1 MNTHFASRLIPA
13 LYVGTVFL
21 GAMLGFQIQPLIS
34 RAILPW
40 FGGSPAVWTVCLLF
54 FQTALFGGY
63 YYAFRLIR
71 VVGARGQLL
80 VHSGLLAAALCSQML
95 PSATAK
101 PPADANP
108 IPEIL
113 WLLAFYCG
121 LPFLSLSATGPLL
134 QVWFLR
140 TFPGKSPYR
149 LYAFSNAGSLIGL
162 ISVPFFLEL
171 WFTTSQQASLWYLGF
186 VTFSVM
192 TVACAVTAM
201 RQQPATGS
209 KALVLPSSPS
219 GPGQQNEAQTTKTSA
234 KPRRIQR
241 TPRAIRRLWFLLAMV
256 PAVMLAAVTT
266 KLTTDV
272 SPIPFLWIVPL
283 TIYLVSLIVCFSA
296 DRFAAR
302 KFWGPMSGLLLLA
315 SGVLICLQNN
325 FLSFASLPVQFAVHL
340 GTLTS
345 VCMVCHGELIRLKPN
360 VNQDGNLNDQLLTDF
375 YLVMALGGA
384 AGGLFTAVIAPLA
397 FPFQLEHHVG
407 LLASALVPALVVRHE
422 EMRALQKGNHKSRW
436 WLFGTGVLL
445 LGGLLGFDIRSTLR
459 ESYSIARSF
468 FGVSRVIART
478 APGSTS
484 PFAFELVHG
493 TTRHGFQFVDPKL
506 ARLPTAYYGPTSGV
520 GIAAQSHRAD
530 RSRSVGIVGLGVG
543 TIAAYGRSGDVFDFY
558 EIDPVVRELASNFF
572 RYLSDCPASVKVI
585 PGDARLALENNKPL
599 RPYDILVLDA
609 FSSDAIPVH
618 LLTAE
623 AFDIYQTRLAPEGI
637 IAVHISSQNFDLRPV
652 LSGHVARLKWS
663 SVCIVDMSINPKQM
677 TVPSFWVLMS
687 PQKSV
692 LETTEISRAK
702 TVPMTN
708 TVDWTDDNHSLF
720 RVLGRPSL

>member
-1 MNTHFASRLIPA
+1 
-13 LYVGTVFL
+13 
-21 GAMLGFQIQPLIS
+21 
-34 RAILPW
+34 
-40 FGGSPAVWTVCLLF
+40 
-54 FQTALFGGY
+54 
-63 YYAFRLIR
+63 
-71 VVGARGQLL
+71 
-80 VHSGLLAAALCSQML
+80 
-95 PSATAK
+95 
-101 PPADANP
+101 ADANP
-108 IPEIL
+108 IPGIL

-140 TFPGKSPYR
+140 AFPGKSPYK

-171 WFTTSQQASLWYLGF
+171 WFTTTRQASLWYLGF
-186 VTFSVM
+186 LAFSVM
-192 TVACAVTAM
+192 TIACAITAL
-201 RQQPATGS
+201 RQPSSAASGAPA
-209 KALVLPSSPS
+209 LPSGANDLLQHRVTPRTV
-219 GPGQQNEAQTTKTSA
+219 NSA
-234 KPRRIQR
+234 KPRRMFR

-272 SPIPFLWIVPL
+272 SPVPFLWIVPL
-283 TIYLVSLIVCFSA
+283 TIYLVSLIICFSA
-296 DRFAAR
+296 DRLAVR
-302 KFWGPMSGLLLLA
+302 RFWAPISGLFLLA

-360 VNQDGNLNDQLLTDF
+360 VHEDGSLNDQLLTDF

-384 AGGLFTAVIAPLA
+384 AGGLFTAVIAPVV

-422 EMRALQKGNHKSRW
+422 EKRSLPKENHKVRW
-436 WLFGTGVLL
+436 WLFGIGVLL
-445 LGGLLGFDIRSTLR
+445 LSGLIGFDISSTLR
-459 ESYSIARSF
+459 ESYSLARSF
-468 FGVSRVIART
+468 FGVSRVIARM
-478 APGSTS
+478 APGSAN
-484 PFAFELVHG
+484 PIAFELVHG
-493 TTRHGFQFVDPKL
+493 TTRHGFQFVDPEL

-520 GIAAQSHRAD
+520 GIALQSHCAD
-530 RSRSVGIVGLGVG
+530 KSRSVGVVGLGVG
-543 TIAAYGRSGDVFDFY
+543 TIAAYGRPGDIFDFY
-558 EIDPVVRELASNFF
+558 EIDPVVRDLASNFF

-585 PGDARLALENNKPL
+585 PGDARLALENNQPL
-599 RPYDILVLDA
+599 RPYDLLVLDA
-609 FSSDAIPVH
+609 FSSDAVPVH

-623 AFDIYQTRLAPEGI
+623 AFDIYHKRLAPDGI
-637 IAVHISSQNFDLRPV
+637 VAVHISSQNFDLRPV
-652 LSGHVARLKWS
+652 LSGHVTRMKWS

-692 LETTEISRAK
+692 VETSEIARAQ
-702 TVPMTN
+702 TVPMTK
-708 TVDWTDDNHSLF
+708 TLDWTDDNHSLF
-720 RVLGRPSL
+720 RILGRPSL